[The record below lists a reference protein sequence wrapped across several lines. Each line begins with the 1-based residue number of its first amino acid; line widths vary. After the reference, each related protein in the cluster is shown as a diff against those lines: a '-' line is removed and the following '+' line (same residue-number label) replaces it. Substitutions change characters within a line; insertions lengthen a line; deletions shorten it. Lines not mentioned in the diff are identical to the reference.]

1 VRADFRAP
9 DEDAAIT
16 VPSRLGVAQLEGR
29 ASEWIRRSLDI
40 AIAVSA
46 LVIGAPLLALIAIAV
61 RLDSPGSAIFRQTR
75 VGRDG
80 KPFAFHK
87 FRGMF
92 VDARERWPDLYA
104 YEYSEDELDSLY
116 FHPSVDPRVT
126 PVGRF
131 LRRTSLDELRN
142 FWNVLRGDMAIVG
155 PRPELPEM
163 IPYYGQAASIV
174 LSVKPGVTSLAKVTG
189 RDELTFA
196 ETLRFDLEYVRRRS
210 LALDLKIIGATVLTV
225 LRQRGVLGG

>member
-1 VRADFRAP
+1 VRADFHAP

-16 VPSRLGVAQLEGR
+16 VPSHIGVTQLEGR

-46 LVIGAPLLALIAIAV
+46 LVVGAPLLALIAIAV
-61 RLDSPGSAIFRQTR
+61 RLDSPGPAIFRQTR

-80 KPFAFHK
+80 KPFTFHK
-87 FRGMF
+87 LRGMF

-104 YEYSEDELDSLY
+104 YDYSKDEIDGLY

-126 PVGRF
+126 SVGRF
-131 LRRTSLDELRN
+131 LRRTSLDELLN

-155 PRPELPEM
+155 PRPEIPEM
-163 IPYYGQAASIV
+163 IPYYGQAASVV

-225 LRQRGVLGG
+225 VRQRGVLGG